1 MKQINFVDVEL
12 GKEVN
17 DEKITKHS
25 AKASP
30 DSKIDLVQAFFYG
43 GINGAF
49 ANMVLFFLAIF
60 LVGLICG
67 FFAFIGSFFK
77 VLFIVKH
84 SLIVIEKITNQIP
97 IVL

>member
-1 MKQINFVDVEL
+1 MFTLMIND
-12 GKEVN
+12 KEN
-17 DEKITKHS
+17 TKHS
-25 AKASP
+25 AKVGP

-67 FFAFIGSFFK
+67 FFAFLGYFFK
-77 VLFIVKH
+77 V
-84 SLIVIEKITNQIP
+84 STNYS
-97 IVL
+97 

>member
-1 MKQINFVDVEL
+1 MEQINFVDVEL

-67 FFAFIGSFFK
+67 FFAFLGYFFK
-77 VLFIVKH
+77 V
-84 SLIVIEKITNQIP
+84 STNYG
-97 IVL
+97 